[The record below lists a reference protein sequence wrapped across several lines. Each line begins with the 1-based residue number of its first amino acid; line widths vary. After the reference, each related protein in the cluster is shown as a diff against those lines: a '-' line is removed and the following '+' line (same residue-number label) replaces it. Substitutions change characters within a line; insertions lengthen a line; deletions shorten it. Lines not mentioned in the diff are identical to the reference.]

1 MIFRAFFIQP
11 SPGIEERKTSN
22 EGERFN
28 SMHSELPTLQDQ
40 LDSITANT
48 RTLVPAER
56 LAIGEQAVAELFS
69 TGIEER
75 ILPVGAQAPEFALPD
90 AVGRIQK
97 SSDLLALGPLIV
109 TFFRGRWC
117 PYCMTEL
124 ETWRGLYGQIRSSG
138 AFLVAVSPQTQRQSD
153 FTAQQHGLPFP
164 LLRDEGSALAA
175 RFGLVYTVP
184 EYHQRYLRSI
194 LVNLPFLNG
203 ESSWTLPI
211 PATFLIDTDGAIRF
225 AEAHADFRVRP
236 EPSAVLDAVA
246 TLVRR

>member
-1 MIFRAFFIQP
+1 
-11 SPGIEERKTSN
+11 
-22 EGERFN
+22 
-28 SMHSELPTLQDQ
+28 MHPELTPLQDQ

-48 RTLVPAER
+48 RALVPAER
-56 LAIGEQAVAELFS
+56 LAIGERAIGELFA
-69 TGIEER
+69 TGMEER
-75 ILPVGAQAPEFALPD
+75 ILPVGAQAPDFALPD
-90 AVGRIQK
+90 TTGRMQK
-97 SSDLLALGPLIV
+97 SRDLLALGPLIV

-124 ETWRGLYGQIRSSG
+124 ETWRDLYGQIRSAG
-138 AFLVAVSPQTQRQSD
+138 AFLVAISPQTQRQSD

-164 LLRDEGSALAA
+164 LLQDAGSALAA

-211 PATFLIDTDGAIRF
+211 PATFLLDPGGTVRF

-236 EPSAVLDAVA
+236 EPSSVLDAMA